1 MKSKIINLTFAS
13 LLGVSSLLMSG
24 DVLVFNNRVIAQT
37 IKPNIGVKQLKKSC
51 QDATLKALHKK
62 LDELITRISLSITY
76 PEFRTVFIDAKLIEK
91 DLKEL
96 PKTHVCYSLQSDLTL
111 SLKFFEIGNRYWEL
125 EMDGTD
131 FLPVDDNILIEFLL
145 KQLPDMETVL
155 DGRYLRTDNAVKG
168 YFDLGRIIVENTE
181 I

>member
-13 LLGVSSLLMSG
+13 VLGVSSLFMSG
-24 DVLVFNNRVIAQT
+24 NILVSNNRVIAQT
-37 IKPNIGVKQLKKSC
+37 TKQNIDIQQVKKSC
-51 QDATLKALHKK
+51 QDAKLKALHKK
-62 LDELITRISLSITY
+62 LDELITRISLKITY

-96 PKTHVCYSLQSDLTL
+96 PKIHVCYSLQSDLTL
-111 SLKFFEIGNRYWEL
+111 SLKFFEIGKTYWEL
-125 EMDGTD
+125 GMDGTD
-131 FLPVDDNILIEFLL
+131 FLPVNDNILIEFLL

-155 DGRYLRTDNAVKG
+155 DGRYVRTDNAVKG

-181 I
+181 